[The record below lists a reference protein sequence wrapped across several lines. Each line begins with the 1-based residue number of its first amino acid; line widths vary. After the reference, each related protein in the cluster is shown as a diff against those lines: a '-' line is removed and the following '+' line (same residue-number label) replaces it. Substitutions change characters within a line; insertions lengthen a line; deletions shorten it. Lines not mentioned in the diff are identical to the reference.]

1 MDLAERLTEVERRVA
16 ALELAR
22 PATDDEDEQ
31 WAATRLRE
39 EDGEG
44 AVLLAGAGY
53 LPTGEKYEW
62 QAQFTVADAL
72 AEDLAEAAECL
83 AVLGDPIRLRLLREI
98 VNGRRTAAEL
108 AGVDGLGSSAEVYH
122 HLRALAAVGW
132 LHTAGLGRFE
142 VPAQRLVPLLVALAA
157 TRR

>member
-16 ALELAR
+16 ALEQAR
-22 PATDDEDEQ
+22 PATDEVDEQ
-31 WAATRLRE
+31 WAVTRLRE
-39 EDGEG
+39 DDGG
-44 AVLLAGAGY
+44 IVLAGAGQ
-53 LPTGEKYEW
+53 LPTGETYEW
-62 QAQFTVADAL
+62 QAQFTVADAM

-83 AVLGDPIRLRLLREI
+83 AVLGDPVRLRLLREI
-98 VNGRRTAAEL
+98 ITGRRTAAEL
-108 AGVDGLGSSAEVYH
+108 AGVDGLGSSAEIYH

-142 VPAQRLVPLLVALAA
+142 VPAQRLVPLLAAVAS